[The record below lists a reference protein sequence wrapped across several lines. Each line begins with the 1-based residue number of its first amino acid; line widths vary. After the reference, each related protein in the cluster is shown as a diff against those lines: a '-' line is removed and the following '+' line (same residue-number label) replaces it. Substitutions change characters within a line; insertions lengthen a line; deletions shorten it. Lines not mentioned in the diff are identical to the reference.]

1 MVKLFVEPIS
11 PIFACCD
18 RLIVAEDVAS
28 ASRFQ
33 REARRVEHLAW
44 RRIVRRELG
53 SEVIISYNDV
63 GAPIVDRP
71 NIYISVAHAK
81 ERMVAVAIADRAVG
95 VDIEYID
102 RDFERVAPR
111 YMSAEEVQLSESGV
125 WYAMVWSA
133 KEAMY
138 KVMGIETV
146 EFTEQISIEP
156 FTPYM
161 EGEII
166 AHETA
171 SAEKKTYKLQYKVY
185 PEFVIV
191 HTI

>member
-53 SEVIISYNDV
+53 SEVTISYNDV

-138 KVMGIETV
+138 KLYGRRGVDLLSDLRVVGYDASEGRISGIVGDGSRVVVDVDIVDESYVVAVAT
-146 EFTEQISIEP
+146 
-156 FTPYM
+156 
-161 EGEII
+161 
-166 AHETA
+166 HE
-171 SAEKKTYKLQYKVY
+171 
-185 PEFVIV
+185 
-191 HTI
+191 